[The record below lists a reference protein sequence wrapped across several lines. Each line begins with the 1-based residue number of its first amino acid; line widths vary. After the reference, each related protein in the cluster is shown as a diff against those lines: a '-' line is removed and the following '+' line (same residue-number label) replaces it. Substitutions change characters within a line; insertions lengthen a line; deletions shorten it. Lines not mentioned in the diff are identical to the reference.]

1 MQRTPL
7 INLEL
12 QFVLKLINNTFMH
25 VHRAHRV
32 LGELNKLH
40 YWRNYEF
47 KVRFSAHDIFEEEFL
62 YVVLKSLT
70 C

>member
-1 MQRTPL
+1 
-7 INLEL
+7 
-12 QFVLKLINNTFMH
+12 MH

-40 YWRNYEF
+40 YWHNYEF
-47 KVRFSAHDIFEEEFL
+47 KVRFSAHDIFGEEFL
-62 YVVLKSLT
+62 YVVLESLT